1 MIVATLGRTLLSFL
15 AAIIGAEYVLHWL
28 PVGSHDWRRFLHP
41 QELTGMMTPHDMVSY
56 ETIGI
61 SYDPLIRRWRLSSN
75 SSVNYMLVV
84 EKK

>member
-15 AAIIGAEYVLHWL
+15 AAIIGAEYVLDWL
-28 PVGSHDWRRFLHP
+28 PVDSHDWRRFLHP
-41 QELTGMMTPHDMVSY
+41 QELTDMMTPHDMVSY

-61 SYDPLIRRWRLSSN
+61 SYNTLIRRWRLSSN